1 MHEESI
7 SGAVHGGAEKRPL
20 SRLEHRQRA
29 VVWAAVATAVVS
41 LAGLAASTLVRSPA
55 QQLADTT
62 APAANVLTA
71 VVQRTVLTSTVV
83 VRGTF
88 TAAHETEF
96 TPTSVAATDGNPA
109 GGSLIVTAV
118 HVAQGGQVTA
128 GTVLLEYSGR
138 PVFALPGAVPA
149 YRDMQPGESG
159 PDIAELQRALAQLGY
174 PCRDRAGY
182 FGEGTKDAVARY
194 YAHLGYP
201 VPTTGAATA
210 QAVRAAQQ
218 SYDQQYATVTNLKAS
233 QGARAAGTGSTQLAQ
248 AEQALKSASTALEQA
263 EKVDGPMVPMSE
275 ALFLPAF
282 PAYVDGFSAQVGD
295 PVAKPL
301 LTLSDGGLN
310 LTARLDPSEAGL
322 VKAGTPVQVLS
333 ETTGLQAEANV
344 AAVGS
349 VTTGGQPS
357 DAQATSSAGTAG
369 QDASISGANDTGAA
383 YVPVSVTPQQPW
395 NPAFDGQD
403 VRITITAASTA
414 GPVLAVPEAAIST
427 GADAR
432 TTVTVLEPS
441 GGQRQV
447 QVQAGVS
454 ADGLVEVTPLGSALV
469 PGEHVVVGK

>member
-1 MHEESI
+1 M
-7 SGAVHGGAEKRPL
+7 
-20 SRLEHRQRA
+20 
-29 VVWAAVATAVVS
+29 WAAVATAVVS
-41 LAGLAASTLVRSPA
+41 LVGLAASTLVKSPA

-83 VRGTF
+83 VRGRF

-96 TPTSVAATDGNPA
+96 TPTSVAATDGNPP

-118 HVAQGGQVTA
+118 HVVQGGQVKA
-128 GTVLLEYSGR
+128 GAVLLEYSGR
-138 PVFALPGAVPA
+138 PVFALQGAVPA

-159 PDIAELQRALAQLGY
+159 ADVAELQRALAQLGY
-174 PCRDRAGY
+174 PCQDNAGY
-182 FGEGTKDAVARY
+182 FGEGTKAAVTQY
-194 YAHLGYP
+194 YVHLGYP
-201 VPTTGAATA
+201 VPTTGAAAA
-210 QAVRAAQQ
+210 QAVQTAQRA
-218 SYDQQYATVTNLKAS
+218 YDQQYATVASLKAS
-233 QGARAAGTGSTQLAQ
+233 QGGKAAGTAGTQLAQ
-248 AEQALKSASTALEQA
+248 AEQALQAAAAALTQA
-263 EKVDGPMVPMSE
+263 RKVDGPIVPMSE

-295 PVAKPL
+295 QVAKPL
-301 LTLSDGGLN
+301 LTLSEGGLS

-344 AAVGS
+344 AAIGS
-349 VTTGGQPS
+349 VTAGGQVP
-357 DAQATSSAGTAG
+357 DTQVTPPAGNAG
-369 QDASISGANDTGAA
+369 QGASISGADNTGAA
-383 YVPVSVTPQQPW
+383 YVPVSITPQQPW
-395 NPAFDGQD
+395 DQAFNGQD
-403 VRITITAASTA
+403 VRVTITAASTT

-432 TTVTVLEPS
+432 TTVTVLESS

-454 ADGLVEVTPLGSALV
+454 ADGLVEVTPLGNTLL
-469 PGEHVVVGK
+469 PGEQVVVGK